1 MEAFRRE
8 LDATR
13 KEVMRLKQQEADM
26 QIRMEREEKKNE
38 EEAAKDLEQDLMRWR
53 WEQAEASKELEAKI
67 AADNHGKE
75 IVEHLESVE
84 FKRQVRA
91 AEREKERKQVQ
102 ADYEQTMENVSW
114 EEQAAKE
121 SREKE
126 KAVLEDHVEDQKAT
140 RDVLITKAQREKEEI
155 ERTREEERS
164 SAMDFER
171 RKLLEE
177 LNRLRESVG
186 VVQSAY
192 ERRRK

>member
-13 KEVMRLKQQEADM
+13 KEVQRLKQQETDM
-26 QIRMEREEKKNE
+26 QWRMEREEKKNE
-38 EEAAKDLEQDLMRWR
+38 EEAVKELEQDLMRWR
-53 WEQAEASKELEAKI
+53 WEQAEATKEIEAKI
-67 AADNHGKE
+67 AAENHGKE
-75 IVEHLESVE
+75 IIENLESVE

-91 AEREKERKQVQ
+91 ADKEKERKTIQDQ
-102 ADYEQTMENVSW
+102 YQETMANVTW
-114 EEQAAKE
+114 EEQASKE
-121 SREKE
+121 NKERE

-164 SAMDFER
+164 VAMDFER